1 MFNFVQKVQFICGFL
16 KVKNKLISNVSKNSL
31 TYLEYFFSYLSAMEQ
46 NWDAFRC
53 PLFLG
58 CHVTV
63 TGYNQQERKE
73 IEKLVV
79 KNGGKYSGSMHLN
92 ETTHLI
98 ALRPEGQLGFNS

>member
-1 MFNFVQKVQFICGFL
+1 M
-16 KVKNKLISNVSKNSL
+16 
-31 TYLEYFFSYLSAMEQ
+31 
-46 NWDAFRC
+46 
-53 PLFLG
+53 FLG
-58 CHVTV
+58 CHITV

-98 ALRPEGQLGFNS
+98 ALRPEGMLDFTG